1 MRVSVDD
8 SVAYLVM
15 RSVSPVDLGQFSAL
29 RVEWGGVW
37 GPNGGMG
44 PAIAV

>member
-1 MRVSVDD
+1 MRVSVDGL
-8 SVAYLVM
+8 VARMVLL
-15 RSVSPVDLGQFSAL
+15 SVSPVDLGQFSAL